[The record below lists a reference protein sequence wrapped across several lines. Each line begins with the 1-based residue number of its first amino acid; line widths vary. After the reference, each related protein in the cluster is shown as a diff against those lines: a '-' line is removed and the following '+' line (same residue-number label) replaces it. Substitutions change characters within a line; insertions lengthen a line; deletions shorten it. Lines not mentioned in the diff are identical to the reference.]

1 MAKNSKSVSVR
12 LDAEATK
19 KLEQLCK
26 ETGKSQSE
34 IIRTIILQK
43 NSLAIIDGR
52 KIATELHRIQLSLET
67 GVYDKETEKS
77 VKAMCETV
85 IKLMYLLFTKGGEQ
99 DGDSESD

>member
-1 MAKNSKSVSVR
+1 MAKNNKSVSVR
-12 LDAEATK
+12 LNEEAAK
-19 KLEQLCK
+19 KLERLCE

-34 IIRTIILQK
+34 VIRMIILQK
-43 NSLAIIDGR
+43 NSLEIMDGR
-52 KIATELHRIQLSLET
+52 NIAAELHRIQLLLET